1 MKTRFPLLS
10 VTAVLVAAVFLCS
23 CEDHDQ
29 KVYVNSSASSGAAAS
44 SGGGASVGAASSSVS
59 GTWSG
64 RSATSQISSK
74 LYLSETNGKIS
85 GSLAWPGDT
94 RSVSGTRSG
103 ASVTLHIGGG
113 DTWKLSFSGNRLSGT
128 GYKYGGGTYSCSFA
142 R

>member
-1 MKTRFPLLS
+1 MRIHLRVLS
-10 VTAVLVAAVFLCS
+10 AAALAAAAFLSS
-23 CEDHDQ
+23 CEDHES
-29 KVYVNSSASSGAAAS
+29 KTVYVYGNAPAASTSSSSSAS
-44 SGGGASVGAASSSVS
+44 SSSVS

-103 ASVTLHIGGG
+103 SSVTLHVGGG